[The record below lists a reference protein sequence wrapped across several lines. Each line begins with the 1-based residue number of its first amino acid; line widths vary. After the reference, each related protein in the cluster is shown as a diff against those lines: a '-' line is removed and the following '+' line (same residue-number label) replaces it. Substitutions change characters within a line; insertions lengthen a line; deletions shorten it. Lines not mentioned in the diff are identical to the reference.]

1 MAGDSALVK
10 QLRQK
15 TGAGIMDC
23 KQALVENGDDIN
35 KAIDWLRQK
44 GLAAAGKKAGRATN
58 EGVIA
63 SYIHPGSKVGVLI
76 EVNCETD
83 FVARN
88 DEFHALVR
96 DLTLQIAASKPLYVR
111 REDVPQSVID
121 KELEIYRGDRK
132 STRLNSS
139 HGYIS
144 YAVFCL
150 KKKNSGTRSAQKRTR
165 PGTSDGPRIALF
177 LTNNASRRPPHS
189 PPPVYSDR
197 SSSSLITIRGRTRTS

>member
-10 QLRQK
+10 ELRQK

-23 KQALVENGDDIN
+23 KQALVENGDDIS

-63 SYIHPGSKVGVLI
+63 SYIHPGSKVGVMI

-88 DEFHALVR
+88 DEFQALVR
-96 DLTLQIAASKPLYVR
+96 DLTLKIADLIKQKIAKIGENITVR
-111 REDVPQSVID
+111 RF
-121 KELEIYRGDRK
+121 
-132 STRLNSS
+132 TRYQL
-139 HGYIS
+139 GEEE
-144 YAVFCL
+144 
-150 KKKNSGTRSAQKRTR
+150 
-165 PGTSDGPRIALF
+165 
-177 LTNNASRRPPHS
+177 
-189 PPPVYSDR
+189 
-197 SSSSLITIRGRTRTS
+197 

>member
-10 QLRQK
+10 ELRQK

-23 KQALVENGDDIN
+23 KQALVENGDDIG

-44 GLAAAGKKAGRATN
+44 GLAAAGKKAGRVTN

-88 DEFHALVR
+88 DEFQALVR
-96 DLTLQIAASKPLYVR
+96 DLNLQIAASEPAYVR
-111 REDVPQSVID
+111 REDVPKDVVD
-121 KELEIYRGDRK
+121 KEMEIYRGQAKEMGKPQAAWEKIATGKLEKFYQDNCLMEQPFVKDPNVKIADLFTQKIAKIGENITVRRF
-132 STRLNSS
+132 TRYQL
-139 HGYIS
+139 GEEE
-144 YAVFCL
+144 
-150 KKKNSGTRSAQKRTR
+150 
-165 PGTSDGPRIALF
+165 
-177 LTNNASRRPPHS
+177 
-189 PPPVYSDR
+189 
-197 SSSSLITIRGRTRTS
+197 

>member
-10 QLRQK
+10 ELRQK

-23 KQALVENGDDIN
+23 KQALVKNGDDIV

-88 DEFHALVR
+88 DEFQSLVR
-96 DLTLQIAASKPLYVR
+96 DMTLQIAASKPVYVR
-111 REDVPQSVID
+111 REDVPKELVD
-121 KELEIYRGDRK
+121 KEMQIYRGQAKEMGKPEAAWEKIAGGKLEKFYQDSCLMEQPFVK
-132 STRLNSS
+132 DPSVK
-139 HGYIS
+139 IS
-144 YAVFCL
+144 
-150 KKKNSGTRSAQKRTR
+150 
-165 PGTSDGPRIALF
+165 D
-177 LTNNASRRPPHS
+177 
-189 PPPVYSDR
+189 
-197 SSSSLITIRGRTRTS
+197 LITQKIAKIGENISVSRFIRYQLGEEE

>member
-10 QLRQK
+10 ELRQK

-88 DEFHALVR
+88 DEFQALVR
-96 DLTLQIAASKPLYVR
+96 DLTLQIAASKPLHVR

-121 KELEIYRGDRK
+121 KELEIYRGQAKEMGKPQAAWEKIATGKLEKFYQDTCLMEQLFIKDPSLKIADLIKQKIAKIGENITVRRF
-132 STRLNSS
+132 TRYQL
-139 HGYIS
+139 GEEE
-144 YAVFCL
+144 
-150 KKKNSGTRSAQKRTR
+150 
-165 PGTSDGPRIALF
+165 
-177 LTNNASRRPPHS
+177 
-189 PPPVYSDR
+189 
-197 SSSSLITIRGRTRTS
+197 

>member
-10 QLRQK
+10 ELRRK

-23 KQALVENGDDIN
+23 KQALVENGDDIG

-44 GLAAAGKKAGRATN
+44 GLAAASKKAGRVTN

-88 DEFHALVR
+88 DEFQALVR
-96 DLTLQIAASKPLYVR
+96 DLNLQIAAAKPAYVR
-111 REDVPQSVID
+111 REDVPKDVVD
-121 KELEIYRGDRK
+121 KEVDIYRGQAKEMGKPQAAWEKIATGKLEKFYQDNCLMEQPFIKDPNVKIADLFTQKIAKIGENITVRRF
-132 STRLNSS
+132 TRYQL
-139 HGYIS
+139 GEEE
-144 YAVFCL
+144 
-150 KKKNSGTRSAQKRTR
+150 
-165 PGTSDGPRIALF
+165 
-177 LTNNASRRPPHS
+177 
-189 PPPVYSDR
+189 
-197 SSSSLITIRGRTRTS
+197 

>member
-10 QLRQK
+10 ELRQK

-44 GLAAAGKKAGRATN
+44 GLAAAGKKGGRATN

-88 DEFHALVR
+88 DEFRELVKE
-96 DLTLQIAASKPLYVR
+96 LTLQIAASKPQYVR

-121 KELEIYRGDRK
+121 KEMEIYRGQAKEMGKPQPAWEKIATGKLEKFYQENCLMEQLFIKDPSLKIADLIKQKIAKIGENITVRRF
-132 STRLNSS
+132 TRYQL
-139 HGYIS
+139 GEEE
-144 YAVFCL
+144 
-150 KKKNSGTRSAQKRTR
+150 
-165 PGTSDGPRIALF
+165 
-177 LTNNASRRPPHS
+177 
-189 PPPVYSDR
+189 
-197 SSSSLITIRGRTRTS
+197 